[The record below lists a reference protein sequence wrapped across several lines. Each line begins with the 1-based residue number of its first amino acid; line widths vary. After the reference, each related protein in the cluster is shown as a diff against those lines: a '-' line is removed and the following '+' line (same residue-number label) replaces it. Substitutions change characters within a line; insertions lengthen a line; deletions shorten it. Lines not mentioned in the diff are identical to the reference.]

1 MDVLLPSIS
10 RKILTDQ
17 LRGPEND
24 RLIGRKS
31 FPEIPPRVEYTLSQ
45 KAESLLPILRNLS
58 DWVSVNYPEYGL
70 NMVEEEVDTPEGL
83 CSINIHKE

>member
-1 MDVLLPSIS
+1 LDVLLPSIS

-17 LRGPEND
+17 LREPEND
-24 RLIGRKS
+24 GLIGRKS

-45 KAESLLPILRNLS
+45 KAEGLLPILRNLS

-70 NMVEEEVDTPEGL
+70 KMVEEEVDTPEGL